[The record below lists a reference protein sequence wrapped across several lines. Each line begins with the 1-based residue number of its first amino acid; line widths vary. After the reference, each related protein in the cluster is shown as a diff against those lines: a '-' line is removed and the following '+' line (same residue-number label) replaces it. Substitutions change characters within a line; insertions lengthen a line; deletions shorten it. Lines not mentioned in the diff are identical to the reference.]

1 MMDTEKVLGR
11 HLLRL
16 ILRFIERVA
25 ATDDLLVVL
34 VPDDPLSLVLLEH
47 FYGDLFVHWEVPSKL
62 VTFVFG
68 YSRVQYTSATL
79 CVNHRFLIH
88 APFMA
93 RFYKYKTPDDLRDD
107 ARRLGGEIAL
117 SDDFSVLFQPVRIG
131 PLTAGNRLAVQP
143 MEGCDGTPDGHPDE
157 LTYRRYHRF
166 GAGGAKIIWG
176 EATAIAEV
184 GRMNPRQLWINEQ
197 TAPSLERMLNE
208 CRAAHRESLGSDDD
222 LIVGLQLTHSGRF
235 SYRNALIAT
244 HDPLLDPLTVDK
256 STGKRVDA
264 SYPLLTDDD
273 LKRIEDQYV
282 IAAKLAQR
290 CGFQFVDIK
299 QCHRYL
305 LSELL
310 AAKNRPGDYGGS
322 LENRTR
328 LVRNVV
334 KRIREDV
341 PGLVIAT
348 RMNAYDGIPYVRLSS
363 LTGRPGN
370 VDRLETPGQAGKPDL
385 RGAPCPHELPLVT
398 AFGTNPHNHLEED
411 LAEPLQV
418 VRWLREWGVP
428 LINISCGNPYA
439 NPHVVRP
446 AEHPPVDGYDAP
458 EHPLLGVLRHFR
470 IARRIQEEVPDVPVV
485 GSAYSWLQDF
495 AMHAAAGNVAAG
507 HVAIVGVG
515 RATLSHPDFAKTLQE
530 EGRLSRKRVC
540 RTFSYC
546 TNLMRSK
553 DHPLGQYPTGCPP
566 FDKDV
571 YQPLWKEADAKRRP

>member
-1 MMDTEKVLGR
+1 
-11 HLLRL
+11 
-16 ILRFIERVA
+16 
-25 ATDDLLVVL
+25 
-34 VPDDPLSLVLLEH
+34 
-47 FYGDLFVHWEVPSKL
+47 
-62 VTFVFG
+62 
-68 YSRVQYTSATL
+68 
-79 CVNHRFLIH
+79 
-88 APFMA
+88 MA
-93 RFYKYKTPDDLRDD
+93 RYYKYKTPDDLRDD
-107 ARRLGGEIAL
+107 ARRLGGDIPL
-117 SDDFSVLFQPVRIG
+117 SDDFSVLFQPVQIG

-176 EATAIAEV
+176 EATAIAEEA
-184 GRMNPRQLWINEQ
+184 RMNPRQLWINEQ

-235 SYRNALIAT
+235 SYRRPLIAT
-244 HDPLLDPLTVDK
+244 HDPILDPLTVDK
-256 STGKRVDA
+256 STGKRVDD
-264 SYPLLTDDD
+264 SYPLLTDDE

-310 AAKNRPGDYGGS
+310 AATNRPGDYGGH

-334 KRIREDV
+334 QRIRHEV
-341 PGLVIAT
+341 PDLVIAT
-348 RMNAYDGIPYVRLSS
+348 RMNAYDGIPYGADECDPDAGSVRVAGV
-363 LTGRPGN
+363 GR
-370 VDRLETPGQAGKPDL
+370 
-385 RGAPCPHELPLVT
+385 PCPHELPLVA
-398 AFGTNPHNHLEED
+398 AFGTDPQNHLEED
-411 LAEPLQV
+411 LTEPLQV
-418 VRWLREWGVP
+418 VRWLREWGVS

-470 IARRIQEEVPDVPVV
+470 IARRIQAEVPDVPVV

-507 HVAIVGVG
+507 HVAIVGMG
-515 RATLSHPDFAKTLQE
+515 RATLSHPDFAKTLRD

-571 YQPLWKEADAKRRP
+571 YQPLWKEAEAKRG